1 MEKITQELARVETAI
16 ARMVGELA
24 SQYQDYLQI
33 LAGVLRQQLISAAYQ
48 VCTEIAPEAFLQ
60 LSMGQR
66 QSLQGQIRDLATRA
80 GKGLCKLID
89 LGEGKSSEEML
100 RLPSQ
105 WGAAINKAL
114 QVAAYDLNG
123 ILAGVGVLTEQLP
136 LGLLENAAKAE
147 VINPNLNQPNIL
159 SIVVEEQEAEGHKPK
174 SKKVAAVYL
183 RLVELEVRY
192 PELGVLAGNLRSQ
205 LNKLK
210 HLEREYRHYQREH
223 QVAEAVAAWRATWSD
238 EQG

>member
-1 MEKITQELARVETAI
+1 MEKITQELARVEAAI
-16 ARMVGELA
+16 ARVVGELA

-33 LAGVLRQQLISAAYQ
+33 LGGVLRQQLISAAYQ

-80 GKGLCKLID
+80 GQSLWELVD
-89 LGEGKSSEEML
+89 LGEGKSTEEML
-100 RLPSQ
+100 QLPSQ
-105 WGAAINKAL
+105 WGVAINKAL

-123 ILAGVGVLTEQLP
+123 ILAGVGILAEQLP
-136 LGLLENAAKAE
+136 LGLLENAAKTE

-159 SIVVEEQEAEGHKPK
+159 SIVVEEQGVEGHKPK